1 MMKAILGDLLVGATA
16 QENLTFIK
24 ATKHESHRLEGR
36 LTDLFDAVVLEKS
49 WGWRLIRFVTAR

>member
-16 QENLTFIK
+16 QENLIFIK

-49 WGWRLIRFVTAR
+49 